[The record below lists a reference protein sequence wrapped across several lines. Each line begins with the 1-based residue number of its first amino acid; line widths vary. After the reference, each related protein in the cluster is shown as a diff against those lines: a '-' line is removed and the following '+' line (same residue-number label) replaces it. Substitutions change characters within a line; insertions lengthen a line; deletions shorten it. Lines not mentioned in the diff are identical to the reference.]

1 MITLAVSL
9 IVNCSVSFR
18 SIPKILT
25 ITLLFAGIRE
35 ELKIPHFTT
44 VIRWVTRL
52 GYYLLKRST
61 RKICSAKKPWVCIA
75 DHTIQ
80 VGTNKAFVVIGI
92 PAKAL
97 NSGKALTLKDAT
109 VLAAEVKKS
118 WTGENVSKTLKKVFK
133 HNGYP
138 HQIVIDGA
146 SNLRKGVR
154 EVLGEIGNDCHMTY
168 DITHLIAKLFKKK
181 YNSNAKFQRIM
192 SELAIT
198 SKKIAQS
205 DIGYLI
211 PPKIREKSR
220 FLNLPNLANWLDKLI
235 DILKRTTL
243 SGAERKLIK
252 KNFGWIWKPDLEAYI
267 RNFIREVKAIKDL
280 QKILKNTGIN
290 EFSYRKA
297 CSKLS
302 EIEDNDFTEPIKKA
316 LLKELEYAR
325 NASFPLLLTSDLI
338 ESLFGKYKTIA
349 KPHRLSEIN
358 RTVLTIPVVCEELTT
373 NLVDKAFSKTTEK
386 EVSRWIKRNIPQT
399 LLSRKSV
406 VMRDRKDNVFKI
418 SELKQTLPGG
428 KSVSI
433 IGQKTAVCF

>member
-1 MITLAVSL
+1 MLAVSL
-9 IVNCSVSFR
+9 VINCSVSFR

-25 ITLLFAGIRE
+25 ITLSFAGIGGKF
-35 ELKIPHFTT
+35 KIPHFTT

-61 RKICSAKKPWVCIA
+61 RKICSAKKPWICVA

-80 VGTNKAFVVIGI
+80 VGTNKAFAVIGI
-92 PAKAL
+92 PAKVL
-97 NSGKALTLKDAT
+97 KSGKALTLKDAT
-109 VLAAEVKKS
+109 VLATVVKES
-118 WTGENVSKTLKKVFK
+118 WTGENVRKVLKKVFK

-138 HQIVIDGA
+138 LQIVTDGA

-154 EVLGEIGNDCHMTY
+154 ESLGEISHDCHMSY

-181 YNSNAKFQRIM
+181 YNGNGMFQRM
-192 SELAIT
+192 MNELAIA

-220 FLNLPNLANWLDKLI
+220 FLNLPSLANWLDKVI
-235 DILKRTTL
+235 DILMRKTL
-243 SGAERKLIK
+243 SGAEKKLIK
-252 KNFGWIWKPDLEAYI
+252 KNFGWVWKSDFEEYI
-267 RNFIREVKAIKDL
+267 QDFIREVKAVKDL

-297 CSKLS
+297 CAKLS
-302 EIEDNDFTEPIKKA
+302 EIKDDKFTEPIEKT
-316 LLKELEYAR
+316 LLQELEHAR
-325 NASFPLLLTSDLI
+325 NVGFPLLLTSDLI

-358 RTVLTIPVVCEELTT
+358 RTVLTLPVACEEITS
-373 NLVDKAFSKTTEK
+373 NLIDKVFSKTTEK
-386 EVSRWIKRNIPQT
+386 EVSRWVKRNIPTT
-399 LLSRKSV
+399 LLSRKCL
-406 VMRDRKDNVFKI
+406 VMKDEKKDNVSKI
-418 SELKQTLPGG
+418 SKIEQTLQEE
-428 KSVSI
+428 KSLPM
-433 IGQKTAVCF
+433 IGHKIVACL

>member
-1 MITLAVSL
+1 MSL
-9 IVNCSVSFR
+9 VVNCSVSFR

-25 ITLLFAGIRE
+25 NIVLSAVLGGEF
-35 ELKIPHFTT
+35 KIPHFTT
-44 VIRWVTRL
+44 VIRWGTRI

-61 RKICSAKKPWVCIA
+61 KKICSAKKNWVCVA

-92 PAKAL
+92 PAKVL
-97 NSGKALTLKDAT
+97 KSGKALTLKDAT
-109 VLAAEVKKS
+109 VLATVVKKS
-118 WTGENVSKTLKKVFK
+118 WTGENVSKALKKVFK

-138 HQIVIDGA
+138 LQIVTDGA

-154 EVLGEIGNDCHMTY
+154 ESLAEIDHDCHMTY

-181 YNSNAKFQRIM
+181 YNGQATFQKIM
-192 SELAIT
+192 SKLAIT

-205 DIGYLI
+205 DIGYLM
-211 PPKIREKSR
+211 PPKTREKSR

-243 SGAERKLIK
+243 SGAEKKMIK
-252 KNFGWIWKPDLEAYI
+252 KNFGWIWEPDVEAYV
-267 RNFIREVKAIKDL
+267 RNFVKEVKAIKDL
-280 QKILKNTGIN
+280 QKNLKNTGIN

-302 EIEDNDFTEPIKKA
+302 EIRDDKFTEPIKKA
-316 LLKELEYAR
+316 LLEELEHAR
-325 NASFPLLLTSDLI
+325 YVGFPLLLTSDLI

-358 RTVLTIPVVCEELTT
+358 RTVLTIPVACEEITSSLI
-373 NLVDKAFSKTTEK
+373 DKVFSKTTEK
-386 EVSRWIKRNIPQT
+386 EVSRWVKRNIPQT
-399 LLSRKSV
+399 LLSRKNL
-406 VMRDRKDNVFKI
+406 VMRDRKDNVSKL
-418 SELKQTLPGG
+418 SEFKQTLQEG
-428 KSVSI
+428 KSLSI
-433 IGQKTAVCF
+433 IGRKNAACF